1 VNSKTGKTGK
11 NGETGANGMLFDD
24 RALSEGGALSVSFL
38 GSGSSGNCAVLRAG
52 RTTVLL
58 DAGLSPRET
67 ARRLAAA
74 GSSLDDVSALFL
86 THEHSDHV
94 RGAPGLA
101 KRGLALYAT
110 EGTAR
115 GTSLPGPLFADVRR
129 LPAGGEVRVGE
140 IHVRAFATPHD
151 GAESVCY
158 VFSDGAGRRVG
169 VATDLG
175 HLPPS
180 LLALLAGCE
189 VLGLEANHDVEMLRT
204 GPYPPFLKRRI
215 LSDVGHLSNEA
226 AASCLPRLVAGGTR
240 AVAALHLSQQN
251 NTPAV
256 ARASFAAALASCGA
270 GLTLEVA
277 LPDRP
282 TPWLATA

>member
-1 VNSKTGKTGK
+1 MS
-11 NGETGANGMLFDD
+11 GANGELFGD
-24 RALSEGGALSVSFL
+24 GVLSVAFL
-38 GSGSSGNCAVLRAG
+38 GSGSSGNCAVVRAG

-101 KRGLALYAT
+101 KRGLPVYAT
-110 EGTAR
+110 EGTAL
-115 GTSLPGPLFADVRR
+115 GAQLPGPLFADIRR
-129 LPAGGEVRVGE
+129 LPGGGEVRVGE
-140 IHVRAFATPHD
+140 IHVRAAATPHD

-169 VATDLG
+169 IATDLG
-175 HLPPS
+175 HLPPD
-180 LLALLAGCE
+180 LVELLAGCE

-204 GPYPPFLKRRI
+204 GPYPHFLKRRI
-215 LSDVGHLSNEA
+215 LSDVGHLSNDA
-226 AASCLPRLVAGGTR
+226 AAAGLLGLVGARTR
-240 AVAALHLSQQN
+240 ALAALHVSRQN
-251 NTPAV
+251 NTPAL
-256 ARASFAAALASCGA
+256 ARASFAAALARTGA
-270 GLTLEVA
+270 AVALEVA
-277 LPDRP
+277 PPDRP